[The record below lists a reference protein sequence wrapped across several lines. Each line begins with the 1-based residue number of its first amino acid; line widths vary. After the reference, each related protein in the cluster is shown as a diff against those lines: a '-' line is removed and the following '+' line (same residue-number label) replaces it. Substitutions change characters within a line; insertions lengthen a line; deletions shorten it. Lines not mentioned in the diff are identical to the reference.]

1 MVTKIYLPELQLNK
15 AKTSDSET
23 PVFYLHLS
31 ISYGFVTSKMY
42 SKRDDFDFAIVKFP
56 FLDGD
61 VPHRPSYGV
70 YISELMLFVTE
81 CSIVDDVNARNKF

>member
-1 MVTKIYLPELQLNK
+1 
-15 AKTSDSET
+15 
-23 PVFYLHLS
+23 
-31 ISYGFVTSKMY
+31 MY

-56 FLDGD
+56 FLEGD

-70 YISELMLFVTE
+70 YISELMRFVTE